1 MRRTRSDEGSK
12 SWFKTALTKAELP
25 TMTTHDLRHTAAS
38 LAVQAG
44 ANVKTVQRML
54 GHTSAAMTLDVYSD
68 LFDSDLDSVSE
79 ALDTAAGRAGVA
91 SLFTDS
97 DATSNS

>member
-1 MRRTRSDEGSK
+1 MEGAGFRGGVDLLCKLVELGGTQNRPGYRSDLDSHLLC
-12 SWFKTALTKAELP
+12 A
-25 TMTTHDLRHTAAS
+25 
-38 LAVQAG
+38 LAVR
-44 ANVKTVQRML
+44 RML

-97 DATSNS
+97 DATSIN